1 MCAIHRICAPKGE
14 IEVLRGFYTA
24 ASGMIAQQR
33 QQELLSNNIANIN
46 TPGYKTDQ
54 ATIRAFPELLLQQ
67 AGTTKNIPTTQ
78 GGLNIPGQR
87 TIGSINTGVYVQE
100 AVPNFNQGD
109 VRETGITTDLALV
122 NGTLPDEEGFL
133 FFTVQN
139 EAGELRYTRNG
150 NFTVD
155 GEGFLVTNQG
165 YYVLDEAGNPIQT
178 NGMEFIVHPDGALQT
193 PGQTFNL
200 GIAYTEDAN
209 AMTKEGND
217 LFTGDA
223 VAVPLDATFTVQQ
236 GVLEQSNV
244 DSLQTMTDM
253 MNAYRLFETNQRVL
267 RAYDESLGKTVTE
280 IGRIG

>member
-1 MCAIHRICAPKGE
+1 VLPIETCLVKGE
-14 IEVLRGFYTA
+14 IKVLRGFYTA
-24 ASGMIAQQR
+24 ASGMIAGQR
-33 QQELLSNNIANIN
+33 QQELLSNNLANVN
-46 TPGYKTDQ
+46 TPGYKADQ
-54 ATIRAFPELLLQQ
+54 STMRAFPELLLQQ
-67 AGTTKNIPTTQ
+67 VGTSKNVPTTQ
-78 GGLNIPGQR
+78 GGVNIPVQN

-100 AVPNFNQGD
+100 AVPNFKQGD

-122 NGTLPDEEGFL
+122 NGVLPEEEGFL

-178 NGMEFIVHPDGALQT
+178 NGMEFTVTADGALQT
-193 PGQTFNL
+193 PDQTINL
-200 GIAYTEDAN
+200 GIAYVENAN

-217 LFTGDA
+217 LFAGDA
-223 VAVPLDATFTVQQ
+223 VAIPQNATFTVQQ
-236 GVLEQSNV
+236 GFLEQSNV

-253 MNAYRLFETNQRVL
+253 MSTYRMFETNQRVL
-267 RAYDESLGKTVTE
+267 RAYDESLGKAVTE